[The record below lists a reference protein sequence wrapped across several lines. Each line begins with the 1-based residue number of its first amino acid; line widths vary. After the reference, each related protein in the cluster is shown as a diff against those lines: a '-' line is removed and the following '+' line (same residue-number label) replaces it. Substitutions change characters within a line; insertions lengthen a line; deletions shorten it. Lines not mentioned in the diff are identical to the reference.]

1 MGSGVNCTQV
11 ARYSGIALATLLK
24 HNSMFSYATQMQHS
38 THWIVL
44 ETKRMAA
51 SKHDEEH

>member
-1 MGSGVNCTQV
+1 MGVGVSCAVGHSGV
-11 ARYSGIALATLLK
+11 ALATLLK